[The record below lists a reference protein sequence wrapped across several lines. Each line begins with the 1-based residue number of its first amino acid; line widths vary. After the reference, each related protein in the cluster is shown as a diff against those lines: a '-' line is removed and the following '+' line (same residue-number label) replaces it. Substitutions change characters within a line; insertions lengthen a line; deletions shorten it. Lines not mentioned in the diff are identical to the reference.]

1 MSYKSRGWIGRKCP
15 LSPFIPGSP
24 LLCLCC
30 PHLYPASG
38 VRALYSACLM
48 ARRLYPPD
56 TNAPSG
62 KARLLYEV
70 APMSF
75 LAEQAGGVACVGP
88 LAGRGHALASRD
100 CDFDSSLSYSMM
112 GRDFRGCLYLEG
124 GHEG

>member
-1 MSYKSRGWIGRKCP
+1 MSYKCRGWIGRKCL
-15 LSPFIPGSP
+15 LSPFIPGPP

-30 PHLYPASG
+30 PHLYPTSG
-38 VRALYSACLM
+38 VYALYSACPVSH
-48 ARRLYPPD
+48 RLYPPD

-88 LAGRGHALASRD
+88 LAGRGHALARRD
-100 CDFDSSLSYSMM
+100 CDFGSSPSYII
-112 GRDFRGCLYLEG
+112 L
-124 GHEG
+124 